1 MSRRRRER
9 KTPPPEAIT
18 VSATDADWA
27 VVKANAERRG
37 LSISRYVVAL
47 VLGRFDAPDEPAL
60 ALSGDE
66 QREMLE
72 TVRSFRALMG
82 TGEEAPSLIEDMR
95 ARVALLFDAWAV
107 GMVHDGRRGELRDI
121 LAARIGA
128 TEAERVVENIAAP
141 ADVPTPPQALDPE
154 KPTEPEKRA
163 GPDASSGQ
171 GSLF

>member
-1 MSRRRRER
+1 MSRWRRRRGKEPS
-9 KTPPPEAIT
+9 KSLTL
-18 VSATDADWA
+18 SATDAEWA
-27 VVKANAERRG
+27 VVRANAERRG

-47 VLGRFDAPDEPAL
+47 VLGGFDAPDELAL

-82 TGEEAPSLIEDMR
+82 DGEEAPPLIKDMQ
-95 ARVALLFDAWAV
+95 ARVALLFDAWAF
-107 GMVHDGRRGELRDI
+107 GMVRDGRRGELRDI

-128 TEAERVVENIAAP
+128 MEAERVVENIVAP
-141 ADVPTPPQALDPE
+141 AEAPTPPQAP
-154 KPTEPEKRA
+154 EPEQPA
-163 GPDASSGQ
+163 GPDAPSEQ

>member
-1 MSRRRRER
+1 MSRRRRR
-9 KTPPPEAIT
+9 RGKQPSKSLTL
-18 VSATDADWA
+18 SATDAEWA
-27 VVKANAERRG
+27 VVRANAERRG
-37 LSISRYVVAL
+37 LSIPRYVVAL

-82 TGEEAPSLIEDMR
+82 DGEEATPLIEDMQ

-107 GMVHDGRRGELRDI
+107 GMVRDGRRGALRDI
-121 LAARIGA
+121 LSARIGA
-128 TEAERVVENIAAP
+128 TEAERFVEGIAAP
-141 ADVPTPPQALDPE
+141 AEAPAPPQAPEPE
-154 KPTEPEKRA
+154 KPA
-163 GPDASSGQ
+163 GPDEPSGQ

>member
-1 MSRRRRER
+1 MSRRRRR
-9 KTPPPEAIT
+9 RGKQPSKSLTL
-18 VSATDADWA
+18 SATDADWA
-27 VVKANAERRG
+27 VVRANAERRG
-37 LSISRYVVAL
+37 LSVSRYVVAL

-82 TGEEAPSLIEDMR
+82 RGEEAPSLIEDMR
-95 ARVALLFDAWAV
+95 ARVALLFDAWAMAV
-107 GMVHDGRRGELRDI
+107 VRDGRREELRAV

-128 TEAERVVENIAAP
+128 AEAERVVEKIVALAN
-141 ADVPTPPQALDPE
+141 VPTPPQAP
-154 KPTEPEKRA
+154 EPENPA
-163 GPDASSGQ
+163 EPDESSGQ